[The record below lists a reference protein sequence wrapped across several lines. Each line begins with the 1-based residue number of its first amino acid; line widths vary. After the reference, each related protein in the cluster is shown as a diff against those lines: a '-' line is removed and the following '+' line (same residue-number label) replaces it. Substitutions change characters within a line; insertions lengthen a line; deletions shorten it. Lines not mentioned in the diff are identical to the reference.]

1 MAKNVPEVVGLPLEL
16 VKELRQIKPHVS
28 APCYLAACELVVALD
43 QSNLLDDQIG
53 ADSTEDRGILFQ
65 WPNYG
70 VFLELVPSENTV
82 MSTQSTC
89 EHAEC
94 WIQAVR
100 ERNQGRHAISNPATA
115 LAEIKGILSTFVDAN
130 DPYDAYLKSSRN
142 AGNSIVVS
150 PPF

>member
-1 MAKNVPEVVGLPLEL
+1 MGLPLEI

-43 QSNLLDDQIG
+43 QSNLLDDQIC

-70 VFLELVPSENTV
+70 IFLELIPIEAEHTV
-82 MSTQSTC
+82 TATQSTC
-89 EHAEC
+89 EHTEC
-94 WIQAVR
+94 WIHAVKD
-100 ERNQGRHAISNPATA
+100 RNQGRHAVSDPTIA

-130 DPYDAYLKSSRN
+130 DPFDASRKSNRN